1 MKHRTLGWVA
11 ALVLAATLAL
21 AQQQMPTG
29 QGMMGMGMMGG
40 CPMMGMMGQ
49 SSMQGTMGQGMPGMM
64 GRGMMGAGNMAAQV
78 EGRLA
83 YLRVELGITEAQA
96 AAWKEY
102 AEAVKSRMS
111 GMQSMHQEMMSAMQS
126 GTALD
131 CIRAQIRMMENM
143 VASNEGSEPGT
154 RGSLQGAYGR
164 AKEES
169 GSAPRHGDDVRTSAG
184 WTMVHED
191 TVHHQR
197 SALRHRARL

>member
-11 ALVLAATLAL
+11 ALVLAATTTSLAL

-131 CIRAQIRMMENM
+131 RIRAQIRMMENM
-143 VASNEGSEPGT
+143 VASMKAVNPALEGLYKVLTDEQKKKADQLLGT
-154 RGSLQGAYGR
+154 
-164 AKEES
+164 
-169 GSAPRHGDDVRTSAG
+169 V
-184 WTMVHED
+184 MM
-191 TVHHQR
+191 
-197 SALRHRARL
+197 

>member
-11 ALVLAATLAL
+11 ALVLAATTTSLAL

-49 SSMQGTMGQGMPGMM
+49 SSMQGTM

-131 CIRAQIRMMENM
+131 RIRAEIRMMENM
-143 VASNEGSEPGT
+143 VASMKAVNPALEGLYKVLTDEQKKKADQLLG
-154 RGSLQGAYGR
+154 
-164 AKEES
+164 
-169 GSAPRHGDDVRTSAG
+169 
-184 WTMVHED
+184 MVMM
-191 TVHHQR
+191 
-197 SALRHRARL
+197 